1 MGFPYVFIRKPFA
14 RFTPSSHGS
23 RIVLLLTQ
31 PRIEGNLSLSL
42 SISSMPPGMAILPI
56 LKEPNEI
63 LRQIAK
69 PVSLDDLAKPEIQNV
84 LDDMVHTMHV
94 AKGIGLAAPQVG
106 ISKRLIVVLM
116 GEKPRIFINPEI
128 ISSAFR
134 KVESEE
140 GCLSVPR
147 VFGIVKR
154 TRGVEVK
161 ALDRNGKCVTVKTNG
176 LPAIIFQHEID
187 HLNGTLFI
195 DKIERLTEHHEKE
208 TL

>member
-1 MGFPYVFIRKPFA
+1 
-14 RFTPSSHGS
+14 
-23 RIVLLLTQ
+23 
-31 PRIEGNLSLSL
+31 
-42 SISSMPPGMAILPI
+42 MAILPI

-140 GCLSVPR
+140 GCLSVPG

-195 DKIERLTEHHEKE
+195 DKIERLTEHHETE